1 VRACNDSI
9 DVKELRQAAPG
20 IVKPGPDRGGR
31 IPDFAADSPEFAMSI
46 RIVLVGTTHPGNI
59 GAVARAMKNMGLA
72 DLALV
77 NPRYFPDK
85 EATAR
90 ASGAED
96 LLDNAVVFDT
106 LAEAIT
112 DCVFVAGASARSR
125 AINWPCLDARDCAA
139 RLLEKSAN
147 GPVAAV
153 FGPEKS
159 GLSNSDLDH
168 CDALLT
174 IPTNPDFSSLNLAM
188 AVQVVTYELRAA
200 QAEKAPG
207 YEADAPL
214 ATSREMENFYEHLE
228 RVLTDVQFLDPDN
241 PRHLMRRL
249 RRLFIRARPDQ
260 NEVNI
265 LRGIL
270 AAVEREREKDT

>member
-1 VRACNDSI
+1 
-9 DVKELRQAAPG
+9 
-20 IVKPGPDRGGR
+20 
-31 IPDFAADSPEFAMSI
+31 
-46 RIVLVGTTHPGNI
+46 
-59 GAVARAMKNMGLA
+59 
-72 DLALV
+72 
-77 NPRYFPDK
+77 
-85 EATAR
+85 
-90 ASGAED
+90 
-96 LLDNAVVFDT
+96 
-106 LAEAIT
+106 
-112 DCVFVAGASARSR
+112 VAGASARSR

-139 RLLEKSAN
+139 RLLEESAK
-147 GPVAAV
+147 GTVAAV

-168 CDALLT
+168 CDTLLT

-200 QAEKAPG
+200 QAAKPPE
-207 YEADAPL
+207 YEADVPL

-228 RVLTDVQFLDPDN
+228 HVLTDVEFLDPDN

-270 AAVEREREKDT
+270 AAVERQRKEDG